1 LPARLV
7 RCAGFLRIATAAS
20 ATGEYTRSIFQVTT
34 IALAA
39 SWIAAVVFVPYLGY
53 KLLPDLARP
62 GGKPSWLRRFL
73 ARSAEARAPRLAKW
87 FGAPTSAPHRSHAAR
102 EPAIYQ
108 TPLYP
113 ALRRGIQR
121 CVRHP

>member
-1 LPARLV
+1 RRRVAGSLPM
-7 RCAGFLRIATAAS
+7 ATAAS

-87 FGAPTSAPHRSHAAR
+87 LGAPGARAQPSPPPPPPTHSPAP
-102 EPAIYQ
+102 
-108 TPLYP
+108 
-113 ALRRGIQR
+113 
-121 CVRHP
+121 VHP